1 MLVLLLLRLELLSSG
16 DETTL
21 VSSLRLTVTSSLIS
35 TSVSSLLITTSI
47 TALLVSSSLVTPLLT
62 VIPSGLLLLLSVWV
76 VRVGTG
82 LTSLLLSRLTG
93 LTRTRNKVAAGDE
106 LISSRVHFFSRYDP
120 GSMSM

>member
-1 MLVLLLLRLELLSSG
+1 LLVLLLLRLELLSSG
-16 DETTL
+16 DETAL

-47 TALLVSSSLVTPLLT
+47 TTLLVAPLLA
-62 VIPSGLLLLLSVWV
+62 VITSGLLLLLSVGV
-76 VRVGTG
+76 VRVCTG
-82 LTSLLLSRLTG
+82 LTSLLLLSRLTG

>member
-21 VSSLRLTVTSSLIS
+21 VSSLRLAVTSSLIS

-47 TALLVSSSLVTPLLT
+47 TTLLVSSSLITPLLT
-62 VIPSGLLLLLSVWV
+62 VIPSGLLLLLSVGV

-106 LISSRVHFFSRYDP
+106 LVSSRVHFFSRYDP
-120 GSMSM
+120 GLTSM

>member
-47 TALLVSSSLVTPLLT
+47 TTLLVAPLLA
-62 VIPSGLLLLLSVWV
+62 VIPSGLLLLLLSVGV

>member
-1 MLVLLLLRLELLSSG
+1 LLVLLLLRLELLSSG
-16 DETTL
+16 DETAL

-47 TALLVSSSLVTPLLT
+47 TTLLVAPLLA
-62 VIPSGLLLLLSVWV
+62 VITSGLLLLLSVGV

>member
-21 VSSLRLTVTSSLIS
+21 VSSLRLAVTSSLIS
-35 TSVSSLLITTSI
+35 TSVSSLLMTTSI